1 MSDGEIRAIFE
12 QRKVNAKLREYVE
25 DSVKA
30 WSLTPEGQEAI
41 ANDPKAIERKSASVL
56 AEVMTDDMVEDM
68 DAGEDQALYDQAT
81 AIEQMGAGDTLLPR
95 MNQ

>member
-1 MSDGEIRAIFE
+1 
-12 QRKVNAKLREYVE
+12 
-25 DSVKA
+25 
-30 WSLTPEGQEAI
+30 
-41 ANDPKAIERKSASVL
+41 
-56 AEVMTDDMVEDM
+56 MVEDM

>member
-1 MSDGEIRAIFE
+1 
-12 QRKVNAKLREYVE
+12 VE
-25 DSVKA
+25 DSVKE

-41 ANDPKAIERKSASVL
+41 ANDPKEAVKKKAASVL